1 MWGEASSMYGRAR
14 ERQTN
19 RIPTTYFDAASEM
32 NRRIVVVLGL
42 RIQVGE
48 DKKGEGGSE
57 TEGLDL
63 QLVLEPRHEATRAR
77 ERESEVEAEEGD
89 GVDVAPKTGGRF
101 FAPLVLAWFVVKSEI
116 LLRTRRLV
124 REG

>member
-1 MWGEASSMYGRAR
+1 
-14 ERQTN
+14 
-19 RIPTTYFDAASEM
+19 M
-32 NRRIVVVLGL
+32 NRRIVVVFGL

-89 GVDVAPKTGGRF
+89 GVDDHAKDQR
-101 FAPLVLAWFVVKSEI
+101 E
-116 LLRTRRLV
+116 LLRAARVGVVRGQKRDLRVEERREWRLV
-124 REG
+124 RRIGGEEYIISCEMSLTISVLS